1 MIRGGCKIQIVRNTL
16 QNIPAVVIGH
26 LDTKGE
32 KNLEFEKLHGSL
44 SKIPYKS

>member
-1 MIRGGCKIQIVRNTL
+1 MRGGFKIQIVRNIL
-16 QNIPAVVIGH
+16 HKVPIVVIGH